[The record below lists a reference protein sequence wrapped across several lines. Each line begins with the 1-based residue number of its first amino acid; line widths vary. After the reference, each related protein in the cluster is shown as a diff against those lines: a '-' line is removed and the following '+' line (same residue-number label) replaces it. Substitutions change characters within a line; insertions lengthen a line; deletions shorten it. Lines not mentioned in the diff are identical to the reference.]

1 MKLILYTLFVFST
14 VILTTRAQPM
24 TPPTPPSLN
33 DWKQQL
39 EEWIPRQY
47 KRSVQGIFDN
57 INRPGT
63 AKGCIVAADSK
74 KQPDYYYNW

>member
-1 MKLILYTLFVFST
+1 MKFILYVL
-14 VILTTRAQPM
+14 VILVIVSYLTKAQPIA
-24 TPPTPPSLN
+24 PPIPTK
-33 DWKQQL
+33 DWQKEL
-39 EEWIPRQY
+39 EEWIPKQY
-47 KRSVQGIFDN
+47 KRSVEGIFDN